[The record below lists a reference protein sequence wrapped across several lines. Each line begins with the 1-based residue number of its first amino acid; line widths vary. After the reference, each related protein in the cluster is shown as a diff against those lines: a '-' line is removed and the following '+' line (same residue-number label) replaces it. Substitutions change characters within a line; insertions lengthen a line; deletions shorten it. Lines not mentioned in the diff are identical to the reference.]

1 MLRATCAF
9 EENVVILLL
18 SLRHSVP
25 WQDTTSVTPCTLQT
39 LWIIDVLWGRTSAR
53 GAPHITDLSGELNF
67 WCMQKGSFWE
77 MNRKTSP
84 HKVLNLRQPVFIEFR
99 SCHWVTFA
107 RLERECF
114 IRDQRLRGCLSPYFW
129 RTWTP
134 TGTFSAG
141 GPLTLSWAGSL
152 LPTSSCTQIS
162 ALFYLRLIFYPAA
175 PFPKIHRNIQ
185 SQRFIPL
192 CRFGRSCPACSAV
205 TRMGSEGS
213 THSGIGTP
221 CDSMSCASLGKQTTK
236 SGTAWNKMQLSIA
249 VVLQRNYDSEDE
261 AII

>member
-77 MNRKTSP
+77 MSRKTSP
-84 HKVLNLRQPVFIEFR
+84 HKALNLRQPVFIEFR

-107 RLERECF
+107 WLERECF

-129 RTWTP
+129 WTWPP
-134 TGTFSAG
+134 TGSFSAA
-141 GPLTLSWAGSL
+141 GPLTLSWVGSL
-152 LPTSSCTQIS
+152 LPTSSKF
-162 ALFYLRLIFYPAA
+162 L
-175 PFPKIHRNIQ
+175 PFPIWDLFFTLLPPFLKSRGTY
-185 SQRFIPL
+185 SLRDSYL
-192 CRFGRSCPACSAV
+192 SAGLV
-205 TRMGSEGS
+205 ELPSVFS
-213 THSGIGTP
+213 SH
-221 CDSMSCASLGKQTTK
+221 
-236 SGTAWNKMQLSIA
+236 
-249 VVLQRNYDSEDE
+249 
-261 AII
+261 